1 MLKSIRRRNNAVL
14 DNVVCKGIGC
24 FVSKKCLLYV
34 ENKSIDDRAEL
45 FDTPTTAE
53 GFTIRMGCALY
64 KEMKKRDKRNI
75 GNCTAIL

>member
-1 MLKSIRRRNNAVL
+1 MSKNIRRRNNTVF

-24 FVSKKCLLYV
+24 FVSKKCSLYV

-64 KEMKKRDKRNI
+64 KEMRKHGKRNI
-75 GNCTAIL
+75 GNRQAIL